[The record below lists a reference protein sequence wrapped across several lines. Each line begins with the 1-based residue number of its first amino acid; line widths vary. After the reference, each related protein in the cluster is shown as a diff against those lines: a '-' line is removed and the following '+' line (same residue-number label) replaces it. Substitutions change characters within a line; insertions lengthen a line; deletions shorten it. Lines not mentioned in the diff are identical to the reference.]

1 MFVEELSAVSKQELE
16 RELCEQ
22 VAHVD
27 AALCRLI
34 ELEAECESRLDWSGD
49 GTTFAGWLAWRC

>member
-1 MFVEELSAVSKQELE
+1 MFVEERSAASKEELE

-27 AALCRLI
+27 AAC
-34 ELEAECESRLDWSGD
+34 
-49 GTTFAGWLAWRC
+49 AG

>member
-1 MFVEELSAVSKQELE
+1 MSVEERSAASKEELE
-16 RELCEQ
+16 RELCKQ

-34 ELEAECESRLDWSGD
+34 ELEA
-49 GTTFAGWLAWRC
+49 